1 MAAPVTIDVD
11 AGRARIAAAMPA
23 SVRAICAELSAAGHQ
38 AVAVGGAVR
47 DALLGRPAGDWD
59 VATSASPDR
68 VVALFRR
75 TIPTG
80 LAHGT
85 VTVLW
90 GKGGVPVEVT
100 TFRGEGAYSDAR
112 RPDQVVFG
120 VPLVEDLARR
130 DFVVNAIA
138 FDPAAGALIDP
149 FDGVGDLRAGVLRA
163 VGEPALRF
171 GEDGLRI
178 MRAVRFV
185 ATLEL
190 ALATATEAAI
200 AGALPSL
207 ARVSAERVCVELG
220 KLLGA
225 RQPSRGLAVAD
236 RTGITALILPE
247 LSAAA
252 EARGRRVDAAERGVR
267 LAALLAELAPGPA
280 EAVLRRLKFSGDERD
295 GVVRLLG
302 AAVGPH
308 LSDGGPDRVATRRL
322 LAAVGRA
329 HAARLRALWQA
340 RLAEPPEPAVAAGLG
355 QAITHL
361 DAIVGAGDALAVADL
376 AVRGADLIA
385 ELGLTPG
392 PAIGRILATLLDEVL
407 TDPAGNTRPGLL
419 ARARVLLPPA

>member
-1 MAAPVTIDVD
+1 
-11 AGRARIAAAMPA
+11 
-23 SVRAICAELSAAGHQ
+23 
-38 AVAVGGAVR
+38 
-47 DALLGRPAGDWD
+47 
-59 VATSASPDR
+59 
-68 VVALFRR
+68 
-75 TIPTG
+75 
-80 LAHGT
+80 
-85 VTVLW
+85 
-90 GKGGVPVEVT
+90 VPVEVT

-225 RQPSRGLAVAD
+225 PAPGAALTIARATGVLAQELPEATVDDAAWPARLAWLERAPAEARLAVLVAGGPD
-236 RTGITALILPE
+236 GEA
-247 LSAAA
+247 SAAA
-252 EARGRRVDAAERGVR
+252 AER
-267 LAALLAELAPGPA
+267 A
-280 EAVLRRLKFSGDERD
+280 LRRLKAANDERD
-295 GVVRLLG
+295 RAVRLVRLAHHADPTERVVRR
-302 AAVGPH
+302 A
-308 LSDGGPDRVATRRL
+308 
-322 LAAVGRA
+322 LARCGRA
-329 HAARLRALWQA
+329 HAALAVALWQA
-340 RLAEPPEPAVAAGLG
+340 RGDAAPAVADAGAAILG
-355 QAITHL
+355 AAT
-361 DAIVGAGDALAVADL
+361 
-376 AVRGADLIA
+376 RS
-385 ELGLTPG
+385 TP
-392 PAIGRILATLLDEVL
+392 ASWR
-407 TDPAGNTRPGLL
+407 
-419 ARARVLLPPA
+419 